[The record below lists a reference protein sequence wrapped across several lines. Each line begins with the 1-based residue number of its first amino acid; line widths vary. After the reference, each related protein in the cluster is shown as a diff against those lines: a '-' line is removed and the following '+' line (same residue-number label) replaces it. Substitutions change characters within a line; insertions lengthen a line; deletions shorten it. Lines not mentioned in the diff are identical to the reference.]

1 MLTSM
6 APLRPHHQISTR
18 RRLSSLL
25 TPPDLLFLSH
35 AGSPLSVFHTNERY
49 STKLVLSV
57 PPPPRNV
64 EAVTKPPHHDKGSR
78 GRRGGGAA
86 GGAAKEARSGGV
98 MEAALSF

>member
-6 APLRPHHQISTR
+6 APLRPHRHISTP

-49 STKLVLSV
+49 STKLLLSV

-64 EAVTKPPHHDKGSR
+64 EARQDKAHHGKPWSQ
-78 GRRGGGAA
+78 GGGAA
-86 GGAAKEARSGGV
+86 GGEAKEARSGGV
-98 MEAALSF
+98 IEAALSF

>member
-1 MLTSM
+1 M
-6 APLRPHHQISTR
+6 APLRPHRQISTR

-49 STKLVLSV
+49 STKLLLSV

-64 EAVTKPPHHDKGSR
+64 EARQDKAHHGDQGSR

-98 MEAALSF
+98 MEVALSF